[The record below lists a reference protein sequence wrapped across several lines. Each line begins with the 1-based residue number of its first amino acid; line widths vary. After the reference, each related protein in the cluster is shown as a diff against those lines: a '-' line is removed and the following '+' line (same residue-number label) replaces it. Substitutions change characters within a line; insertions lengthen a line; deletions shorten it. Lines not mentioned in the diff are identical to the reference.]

1 MKSNN
6 IINILKSNN
15 LVIPGFLLNN
25 YKNFNIT
32 EKELIFLSSI
42 ITKEDLIIF
51 NSEELAKNLNWNIT
65 DIMEVIYA
73 ILEYRGT
80 SMEEVEQVRIKK
92 RNRKG
97 AFKNKIFL
105 KDVEED

>member
-1 MKSNN
+1 MLYTYNKLIRDNN
-6 IINILKSNN
+6 VKIMEDRGCKVTYEILDNKR
-15 LVIPGFLLNN
+15 
-25 YKNFNIT
+25 Y
-32 EKELIFLSSI
+32 E
-42 ITKEDLIIF
+42 
-51 NSEELAKNLNWNIT
+51 EELDKKLKEEVEEYLA
-65 DIMEVIYA
+65 DYSVEEMADVMEVIYA